1 MEAFWASF
9 LIVFLAE
16 FGDKTQFL
24 VMAFAAKYDWR
35 QVFAGMTLGIVV
47 VHSVAVAAGTLIGGW
62 IPEQIMEILV
72 SLMFIGF
79 GIWTLCGA
87 DEEEEEASPSRFG
100 PLLTVALT
108 FLAGEMGDKTQ
119 FAAMS
124 AAVRYDSWQPV
135 LAGAVVG
142 MIAADSMGLLAGK
155 FLHQRLP
162 AGKMR
167 YLSAGIF
174 FLFGAAG
181 LIRMVV

>member
-1 MEAFWASF
+1 MEAFWTSF

-35 QVFAGMTLGIVV
+35 QVFVGMTLGIVI
-47 VHSVAVAAGTLIGGW
+47 VHSVAVAAGNLIGGW
-62 IPEQIMEILV
+62 IPEQVMEVLV

-87 DEEEEEASPSRFG
+87 DEEEEASPSRFG
-100 PLLTVALT
+100 PLFTVALT

-124 AAVRYDSWQPV
+124 AAVRDDCWQPV
-135 LAGAVVG
+135 LAGAVIG

-174 FLFGAAG
+174 FLFGIAG
-181 LIRMVV
+181 LVRMMV